1 MSGRLGAT
9 QSLILG
15 LVLVAAGLAG
25 LAQVSIA
32 EPWGERRTKTAQGAT
47 PVVLPPPKSRLK
59 ARPARQSESAC
70 GFPWTYSRG
79 QHRCACLRDGYSL
92 QRGNCV
98 RDAASAS
105 CGDNERWSAKRGACV
120 CAKGLKREGGHCI
133 SEEPV
138 DVAVAPDAGVAAPD
152 AGSAPAGLQD
162 EQIRAIARVQS
173 CLTEL
178 GYYKGPIDGKR
189 GRETW
194 TAYWFF
200 KKDHGLKGQSDLLA
214 EPVQQKVASLCKSP
228 ETTAALESAPAA
240 EALEPAPAAD
250 QAEADATADPD
261 ALESEEIAPLDPPA
275 RLDIDCLPDDL
286 IGLLRRAHGSGV
298 TVSRCDAACLPAPR
312 GLPQSQL
319 DELQTKNGV
328 VWCRSCLPIGGHLSL
343 DDVRRIER
351 AGNLELCATPP
362 RRLARDGGGD
372 GTPVKSYT
380 KVRELYRALPP
391 AEEDPAAVAVIVGNR
406 NYAKLPTSPTSQ
418 NDAGAMYSFLTE
430 HLGYRQDNII
440 DVRDAKK
447 ADLER
452 LFGADVGLEG
462 DLSRLVRS
470 QPGAKVLIYFSGYG
484 ATDGEQADTYL
495 LPVET
500 EPYREELGGYRLS
513 TLYANL
519 ANLNA
524 KSVVLLLETEFG
536 PDHNNFV
543 LPPNLPETT
552 NSALPEAPL
561 PGLTVLVASDSGQ
574 RTLIDA
580 TYDIGLFTRY
590 LIEGLAGSAD
600 LRPIGN
606 GDGQLDS
613 AEIYVFTAAMVQLAA
628 RKTFGLL
635 QNPVYSSAAPSV
647 LTSAG
652 RAPAGPN

>member
-1 MSGRLGAT
+1 MTWRLGAA
-9 QSLILG
+9 QSLVLG
-15 LVLVAAGLAG
+15 LVLVAAGLAA
-25 LAQVSIA
+25 LVQVSIA
-32 EPWGERRTKTAQGAT
+32 EPWGERRT
-47 PVVLPPPKSRLK
+47 
-59 ARPARQSESAC
+59 
-70 GFPWTYSRG
+70 
-79 QHRCACLRDGYSL
+79 
-92 QRGNCV
+92 
-98 RDAASAS
+98 AAAP
-105 CGDNERWSAKRGACV
+105 DQ
-120 CAKGLKREGGHCI
+120 
-133 SEEPV
+133 
-138 DVAVAPDAGVAAPD
+138 VAVAPDAGAPG
-152 AGSAPAGLQD
+152 AGSSPPGSAGLQE
-162 EQIRAIARVQS
+162 EQVRAIVRVQS

-200 KKDHGLKGQSDLLA
+200 KNDHGLKGHSDLLA
-214 EPVQQKVASLCKSP
+214 DAVQQKVASLCKGP
-228 ETTAALESAPAA
+228 ETTAAVEPAP

-250 QAEADATADPD
+250 QTEADATTAEADATADPE
-261 ALESEEIAPLDPPA
+261 ATESDDIVLPGIKPSS
-275 RLDIDCLPDDL
+275 LDIDCLPDDL
-286 IGLLRRAHGSGV
+286 IGVLRRAHGSDV
-298 TVSRCDAACLPAPR
+298 TVSRCETACLPAPR
-312 GLPQSQL
+312 GVPQSHL
-319 DELQTKNGV
+319 DELQMNGV
-328 VWCRSCLPIGGHLSL
+328 VWCRSCLAIGGHLSL

-362 RRLARDGGGD
+362 RKLARDGGGD

-380 KVRELYRALPP
+380 KIRELYRALPP
-391 AEEDPAAVAVIVGNR
+391 AEEDPEAVAVIVGNR
-406 NYAKLPTSPTSQ
+406 NYAKLPTSDTSQ

-452 LFGADVGLEG
+452 LFGAEPGLEG

-470 QPGAKVLIYFSGYG
+470 QPGAKVLIYFSGHG
-484 ATDGEQADTYL
+484 ATDSDQADTYL

-500 EPYREELGGYRLS
+500 EPYREELAGYRLS

-519 ANLNA
+519 ANVDA
-524 KSVVLLLETEFG
+524 KSVLLLLETEFG
-536 PDHNNFV
+536 RDHSNFV
-543 LPPNLPETT
+543 LPPNLPETM
-552 NSALPEAPL
+552 NSALPEAPV
-561 PGLTVLVASDSGQ
+561 PALTVLVASDRGQ

-580 TYDIGLFTRY
+580 SYDIGLFTRY

-613 AEIYVFTAAMVQLAA
+613 AEIYVFTAAMTQLAA

-647 LTSAG
+647 HTSAG